1 MPLQISQLPHK
12 EQTLFRSALKLFEAR
27 QYKKG
32 LKTVEQILKKFP
44 QHGES
49 HAVKGLFL
57 ANLDRKDEGYASL
70 RKGLE
75 IDPNSSLCWQ
85 ISGLVYRL
93 DANYV
98 ESSKSFAN
106 ALKTDSENIQILRD
120 LAQMQVQLRQYDQL
134 VETRLKLVKINPG
147 DPMFWLG
154 LAVAHQMNKRYDLAI
169 KALDT
174 SKWKLNV
181 DAMLGSNE
189 MSELLLYKNWLL
201 ELNGDFNEA
210 LENLKEI
217 RSRVVD
223 LTAWKVQKANLLL
236 QVGRKEVAAAAYQDL
251 IERNPDNNDYVR
263 GYLACNGLDLAN
275 SADHSAILEVLEML
289 EVQFPR
295 SNSLKFLPLTFC
307 EGDNF
312 VRAADKMAKYALRKG
327 IPSLFTSFKSLYS
340 DAAKSKALET
350 LFEKYHSE
358 VSGSKRFDDST
369 ADEPESTLMWILF
382 YLAQHFD
389 YHADYER
396 ALSYIE
402 MAISKAPETVELFMV
417 KAKILK
423 HAGDI
428 QSARDTM
435 DVARQMDTKDRFVNS
450 KTVKYMLRNNEVD
463 EAEKTMVMFVRNDAP
478 HKIQEIVDM
487 QAIWYMQ
494 ERGDAYSRLGDLG
507 RALKQ
512 YHQVQDSFDAY
523 YNDQFDFHH
532 YSLRKFT
539 MRSYVNILEW
549 EDTLFAHPVYT
560 ASAHA
565 AIRCYLELFDRKL
578 AGNAFKPIP
587 APDENKRVTRNGTA
601 KQGNHTLSAGLGE
614 TKPGAVD
621 KDPNGT
627 EFVESTDLLASG
639 LKFVE
644 TLEKFAG
651 DQPQTHL
658 SAFEVHLRMGKYF
671 LVLKAINALKAADA
685 EHPALIPCVLRMQT
699 ALAKD
704 EKFAAPM
711 KAALNAQLAKTY
723 GAITN
728 LDEYMS
734 THATSLPHMLAA
746 CHALL
751 AMDAEANKNVIKT
764 TMLPATSPEFGS
776 ARTIENLLA
785 AKALAIRAGAE
796 PSDIE
801 KFAAAAKQVYPI
813 SSCF

>member
-12 EQTLFRSALKLFEAR
+12 EQTLFRSALKLFEVR

-85 ISGLVYRL
+85 ISGLVHRL

-120 LAQMQVQLRQYDQL
+120 LAQMQVQLRQFDQL
-134 VETRLKLVKINPG
+134 VETRLKLVKVNPG

-181 DAMLGSNE
+181 AAMLSKSE
-189 MSELLLYKNWLL
+189 FSELLLYKNWLM
-201 ELNGDFNEA
+201 ELNGDYNDA
-210 LENLKEI
+210 LDNLKEI
-217 RSRVVD
+217 YSRIVD
-223 LTAWKVQKANLLL
+223 ITAWKVQKARLLL

-251 IERNPDNNDYVR
+251 IERNPDNSDYVR
-263 GYLACNGLDLAN
+263 GYLSCNGLDLAN
-275 SADHSAILEVLEML
+275 SADHSAIIEVLEML
-289 EVQFPR
+289 EEQFPR

-312 VRAADKMAKYALRKG
+312 ARAADKMAKHALRKG
-327 IPSLFTSFKSLYS
+327 IPSLFTSFKSLYN
-340 DAAKSKALET
+340 DAAKSKALED
-350 LFEKYHSE
+350 LFEKYHGAIS
-358 VSGSKRFDDST
+358 SSKRFDDST
-369 ADEPESTLMWILF
+369 ADEPESALVWILF
-382 YLAQHFD
+382 YLSQHFD
-389 YHADYER
+389 YHTDYER

-402 MAISKAPETVELFMV
+402 MAISKSPETVELFMV

-423 HAGDI
+423 HAGDM

-463 EAEKTMVMFVRNDAP
+463 EAEKTMVMFVREDAP

-494 ERGDAYSRLGDLG
+494 ERGDAYNRLGDLG

-512 YHQVQDSFDAY
+512 YHQVQVSFDAY
-523 YNDQFDFHH
+523 YNDQFDFHQ

-539 MRSYVNILEW
+539 MRSYVDILQW
-549 EDTLFAHPVYT
+549 EDTLYSHPVYT

-565 AIRCYLELFDRKL
+565 AIKCYLELYDRRL

-587 APDENKRVTRNGTA
+587 ASDENKRVTRNGTS
-601 KQGNHTLSAGLGE
+601 KQGNHTLSAGVGE
-614 TKPGAVD
+614 AKPAAVD
-621 KDPNGT
+621 KDPSGS
-627 EFVESTDLLASG
+627 EYVESTDLLADG

-644 TLEKFAG
+644 ALEKFAG
-651 DQPQTHL
+651 DQSQTHL
-658 SAFEVHLRMGKYF
+658 SAFEVHLRMNKYF
-671 LVLKAINALKAADA
+671 LVLKAINALKTADPA
-685 EHPALIPCVLRMQT
+685 HPALIPCVLRMQD

-704 EKFAAPM
+704 DKFAAPM
-711 KAALNAQLAKTY
+711 KVALNAQLAKSY
-723 GAITN
+723 GALSG
-728 LDEYMS
+728 LDAYM
-734 THATSLPHMLAA
+734 TENAASLPHVLAA

-751 AMDAEANKNVIKT
+751 AMDANANKERVKAA
-764 TMLPATSPEFGS
+764 MLSAAAPEFGS
-776 ARTIENLLA
+776 ARTIDNLLA
-785 AKALAIRAGAE
+785 AKALAIKAGAE
-796 PSDIE
+796 PSDIDN
-801 KFAAAAKQVYPI
+801 FAVAAKQVYPM

>member
-12 EQTLFRSALKLFEAR
+12 EQTLFRSALKLFEVR

-85 ISGLVYRL
+85 ISGLVHRL

-120 LAQMQVQLRQYDQL
+120 LAQMQVQLRQFDQL
-134 VETRLKLVKINPG
+134 VETRLKLVKVNPG

-154 LAVAHQMNKRYDLAI
+154 LAVAHQMNKR
-169 KALDT
+169 
-174 SKWKLNV
+174 KWKLNV
-181 DAMLGSNE
+181 AAMLSKSE
-189 MSELLLYKNWLL
+189 FSELLLYKNWLM
-201 ELNGDFNEA
+201 ELNGDYNDA
-210 LENLKEI
+210 LDNLKEI
-217 RSRVVD
+217 HSRIVD
-223 LTAWKVQKANLLL
+223 ITAWKVQKARLLL

-251 IERNPDNNDYVR
+251 IERNPDNNEYVR
-263 GYLACNGLDLAN
+263 GYLSCNGLDLAN
-275 SADHSAILEVLEML
+275 SADHSAIIEVLEML
-289 EVQFPR
+289 EEQFPR

-312 VRAADKMAKYALRKG
+312 ARAADKMAKHALRKG
-327 IPSLFTSFKSLYS
+327 IPSLFTSFKSLYN
-340 DAAKSKALET
+340 DAAKSKALED
-350 LFEKYHSE
+350 LFEKYHGAIS
-358 VSGSKRFDDST
+358 SSKRFDNST
-369 ADEPESTLMWILF
+369 ADEPESALVWILF

-389 YHADYER
+389 YHTDYER

-402 MAISKAPETVELFMV
+402 MAISKSPETVELFMV

-423 HAGDI
+423 HAGDT

-435 DVARQMDTKDRFVNS
+435 DVARQMDIKDRFVNS
-450 KTVKYMLRNNEVD
+450 KTVKYMLRNSEVD
-463 EAEKTMVMFVRNDAP
+463 EAEKTMVMFVREDAP

-494 ERGDAYSRLGDLG
+494 ERGDAYNRLGDLG

-512 YHQVQDSFDAY
+512 YHQVQVSFDAY
-523 YNDQFDFHH
+523 YNDQFDFHQ

-539 MRSYVNILEW
+539 MRSYVDILAVGGHSVL
-549 EDTLFAHPVYT
+549 TPGLHCLGPRR
-560 ASAHA
+560 HQ
-565 AIRCYLELFDRKL
+565 
-578 AGNAFKPIP
+578 PIP
-587 APDENKRVTRNGTA
+587 ASDENKRVTRNGTS
-601 KQGNHTLSAGLGE
+601 KQGNHTLSAGVGE
-614 TKPGAVD
+614 AKPAAVD
-621 KDPNGT
+621 KDPSGS
-627 EFVESTDLLASG
+627 EYVESADLLADG

-644 TLEKFAG
+644 ALEKFAG

-658 SAFEVHLRMGKYF
+658 SAFEVHLRMNKYF
-671 LVLKAINALKAADA
+671 LVLKAINALKTADPA
-685 EHPALIPCVLRMQT
+685 HPALIPWP
-699 ALAKD
+699 KS
-704 EKFAAPM
+704 
-711 KAALNAQLAKTY
+711 Y
-723 GAITN
+723 GALSG
-728 LDEYMS
+728 LDTYM
-734 THATSLPHMLAA
+734 TENAASLPHVLAA

-751 AMDAEANKNVIKT
+751 AMDANANKERVKAA
-764 TMLPATSPEFGS
+764 MLSAAAPEFGS
-776 ARTIENLLA
+776 ARTIESLLA
-785 AKALAIRAGAE
+785 AKALAIKAGAE
-796 PSDIE
+796 PSDID
-801 KFAAAAKQVYPI
+801 KFAVAAKQVYPM